1 MAETRKNNTR
11 ARKIS
16 FELSHSALLNQ
27 LYTTPPPPLPAILAR
42 KGIKS

>member
-27 LYTTPPPPLPAILAR
+27 LYTTPPPLPAILAR